1 MKKEK
6 IGKTF
11 VILGIIIIIISGVI
25 YIIKSNDNPNNNS
38 MNNNEPEEKINMC
51 IDDYK
56 NNNLKKETA
65 KINENTINMN
75 VFSCMNAKKIT
86 DNKVKFYS
94 KTDDSFYFEVY
105 IIEDNIQNYSK
116 QLDEQ
121 YTEKMFEENYNVAV
135 TNDYITNS
143 GKKYNVVNVYKKD
156 DNEKINYMD
165 YNMIG
170 TLDNERIVHLRM
182 VTNKYKF
189 EDDVILLIEKSLEI
203 K

>member
-1 MKKEK
+1 MKKEN
-6 IGKTF
+6 IGKIF
-11 VILGIIIIIISGVI
+11 VLLGIIIIIISGII

-56 NNNLKKETA
+56 NNNLKKETE
-65 KINENTINMN
+65 KI
-75 VFSCMNAKKIT
+75 K

-143 GKKYNVVNVYKKD
+143 GKKCNVVNVYKKD